1 MKAVVFEGVRDV
13 AVKEVQDP
21 KLERDD
27 DIIVKVTS
35 TAICGSDL
43 HLIHGTVTGMYPGYV
58 LGHETMG
65 IVEEAGKDVTK
76 VKKGDRVVV
85 PFPVACGHCAF
96 CEAGEFS
103 QCDNSNPNG
112 EAGGLFGYS
121 KHFGDYAGGQAEYLR
136 VPYANVGPVVVPEGL
151 TDEQVLFTTDI
162 LPTSRWGV
170 EQGGVKKGDTVV
182 VLGCGPVGLLT
193 MKWALYE
200 GAKRVIAV
208 DNMGYR
214 LEHAATYPGVETVN
228 FEDHDNTGLYLKELT
243 HGGADV
249 VIDCVGMDGKMSAME
264 KVETALKLQGGSKA
278 AIEMSSEAV
287 RKCGTVVMLG
297 VYGGRYNLFPLGNFF
312 SRNVT
317 LKMGQCPATRYV
329 EPILKLIQ
337 EGKFDATDIITHR
350 LRLDEGAK
358 GYEVFDKKQEG
369 CIKVV
374 LKP

>member
-1 MKAVVFEGVRDV
+1 MKAVVFEGVRNV

-27 DIIVKVTS
+27 DVIVKVTS

-58 LGHETMG
+58 MGHETMG
-65 IVEEAGKDVTK
+65 IVEECGKDVKK
-76 VKKGDRVVV
+76 VKKGDRVVI

-103 QCDNSNPNG
+103 QCDHSNPNG
-112 EAGGLFGYS
+112 EAGGLLGYS
-121 KHFGDYAGGQAEYLR
+121 KNFGDYAGGQAEYLR
-136 VPYANVGPVVVPEGL
+136 VPYANVGPVKVPEEL

-170 EQGGVKKGDTVV
+170 EQGGVKRGDTVI
-182 VLGCGPVGLLT
+182 VLGCGPVGLLSV
-193 MKWALYE
+193 KWALYE

-208 DNMGYR
+208 DNVGYR
-214 LEHAATYPGVETVN
+214 LKHAASYPGVEAVN
-228 FEDHDNTGLYLKELT
+228 FEEHDNTGLYLKELT

-249 VIDCVGMDGKMSAME
+249 VIDCVGMDGKMSKME

-287 RKCGTVVMLG
+287 RKCGTVVMIG

-317 LKMGQCPATRYV
+317 LKMGQCPAQRYV
-329 EPILKLIQ
+329 EPILQLIR

-350 LRLDEGAK
+350 LRLDEGVR

>member
-1 MKAVVFEGVRDV
+1 MKAVVYQGIRDV
-13 AVKEVQDP
+13 AVQKVADP
-21 KLERDD
+21 SIEQDD

-65 IVEEAGKDVTK
+65 IVEEAGKGVTR
-76 VKKGDRVVV
+76 VNKGDRVVV

-112 EAGGLFGYS
+112 EAGGLLGYS
-121 KHFGDYAGGQAEYLR
+121 KNFGDYAGGQAEYLR

-170 EQGGVKKGDTVV
+170 EQGGVKRGDTVV

-208 DNMGYR
+208 DNVGYR
-214 LEHAATYPGVETVN
+214 LEHAAGYPGVETVN

-264 KVETALKLQGGSKA
+264 KVETALKLQAGSKA

-317 LKMGQCPATRYV
+317 LKMGQCPAQRYAK
-329 EPILKLIQ
+329 PILDLIAQ
-337 EGKFDATDIITHR
+337 GRFDATDIITHT
-350 LRLDEGAK
+350 LSLDEGAR
-358 GYEVFDKKQEG
+358 GYEVFDKKLEG

>member
-1 MKAVVFEGVRDV
+1 MKAVVYQGIRDV
-13 AVKEVQDP
+13 AVQKVADP
-21 KLERDD
+21 SIEQDD

-65 IVEEAGKDVTK
+65 IVEEAGKGVTK

-103 QCDNSNPNG
+103 QCDISNPNG
-112 EAGGLFGYS
+112 EAGGLLGYS
-121 KHFGDYAGGQAEYLR
+121 KNFGDYAGGQAEYLR

-170 EQGGVKKGDTVV
+170 EQGGVKRGDTVV

-208 DNMGYR
+208 DNVGYR
-214 LEHAATYPGVETVN
+214 LEHAAGYPGVETVN

-264 KVETALKLQGGSKA
+264 KVETALKLQAGSKA

-317 LKMGQCPATRYV
+317 LKMGQCPAQRYAK
-329 EPILKLIQ
+329 PILDLIAQ
-337 EGKFDATDIITHR
+337 GRFDATDIITHT
-350 LRLDEGAK
+350 LSLDEGAR